1 MKASGVTWTHPRKSL
16 EHTKSKKKGKKGK
29 NQREQKGPPSSL
41 VREPTCHCIF
51 AFVNHSTKGKKQK
64 ESEPFAISITITLWL
79 CANGAFFEGS
89 LPSRQVHIDLM
100 KWQQRQAFL
109 YSRIESAHPNH
120 PKPWGCMAVLK
131 KLHCTKY
138 YKNLFVAKW
147 RKDYNLVL
155 WHQLPSYFYDFS
167 TYYLVVLLAEFQSQY
182 YSKTRPH
189 FLLFF
194 LIEKR
199 EKLFR
204 SFVPKQIWPIS
215 EVWRLFPFEK

>member
-1 MKASGVTWTHPRKSL
+1 MWHVTSRVAWTHPRKSL

-29 NQREQKGPPSSL
+29 NQREQKGPQVPW
-41 VREPTCHCIF
+41 C
-51 AFVNHSTKGKKQK
+51 VNPHVIVFSHLLTTVQKGKSRK

-100 KWQQRQAFL
+100 KWQQRQAFCTPEL
-109 YSRIESAHPNH
+109 KVHIPY
-120 PKPWGCMAVLK
+120 PKPWGCMVVLK

-167 TYYLVVLLAEFQSQY
+167 TYYLVVVLAEFQSQY
-182 YSKTRPH
+182 YCKTRPH

-204 SFVPKQIWPIS
+204 RSFV
-215 EVWRLFPFEK
+215 L